1 MKFFKILAAAF
12 LLSTTAFAD
21 DFSLYYDATSSTTST
36 KIDAVDNLQKLTFEN
51 GTMTVIRKDGTT
63 STVSLSSIKK
73 LFFSTEE
80 TVGIEDVKTE
90 NPATRKGEVY
100 DLTGRKISIDLNSQ
114 LLSKGLYIIDGKK
127 KLIR

>member
-114 LLSKGLYIIDGKK
+114 RLSKGLYIIDGKK